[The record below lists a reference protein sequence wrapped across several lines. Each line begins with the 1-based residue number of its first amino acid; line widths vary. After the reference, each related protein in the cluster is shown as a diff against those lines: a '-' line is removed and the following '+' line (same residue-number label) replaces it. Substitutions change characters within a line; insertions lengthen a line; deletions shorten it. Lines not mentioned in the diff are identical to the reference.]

1 LCKFARSRRLEIR
14 DDVGPCFQKTR
25 RNYHATAPLSDAAT
39 RQRLTRHSPL
49 RAMFVPRALRLK
61 GVKEHP
67 RPKPSKPPPT
77 ARPEVRKDDALVD
90 AMEGISTDSPASQPE
105 HIDPG
110 VVTRGPRF
118 TIKQIT
124 PQYIA
129 QLAVGIDL
137 IFSDYAHQE
146 EGRSKWLE
154 QRYRTLDREER
165 CM

>member
-1 LCKFARSRRLEIR
+1 
-14 DDVGPCFQKTR
+14 
-25 RNYHATAPLSDAAT
+25 
-39 RQRLTRHSPL
+39 
-49 RAMFVPRALRLK
+49 
-61 GVKEHP
+61 
-67 RPKPSKPPPT
+67 
-77 ARPEVRKDDALVD
+77 
-90 AMEGISTDSPASQPE
+90 MEGISTDSPASQPE

-154 QRYRTLDREER
+154 QRYRTLDGEER